1 MTVLVERVDATAVV
15 SLNRPERLNAI
26 GGSLLKDLH
35 AALTEAASDTD
46 VRAIVLRGEGRA
58 FCAGDDLHEFE
69 AQAREPE
76 THIAAIQQITRDL
89 MLSDKIVIGAA
100 HGYAVGGGFEWLLN
114 SDLVVAAD
122 DLVAF
127 FPEMRI
133 GQFVTGAVTH
143 LLPLAVGHQRAM
155 ELLVLGERQ
164 TAARLHALG
173 LVNWVVPLDEL
184 RTKAMDVAAQVA
196 ERSAFSVAQLKR
208 LLTTDL
214 HQQIPRA
221 LDLEQRQTID
231 AIQGA
236 DAADGARRF
245 RQRREI

>member
-1 MTVLVERVDATAVV
+1 MTVLVERVDTTAVV

-76 THIAAIQQITRDL
+76 RHIAAIQQITRDL

-114 SDLVVAAD
+114 CDLVVAAD

-127 FPEMRI
+127 FPEMAI

-173 LVNWVVPLDEL
+173 LVNWVVPLGDVQ
-184 RTKAMDVAAQVA
+184 TKAMGVAAEVA
-196 ERSAFSVAQLKR
+196 ERSAPSIRQLKR

-221 LDLEQRQTID
+221 LDLEQEQTID
-231 AIQGA
+231 AIQRA
-236 DAADGARRF
+236 DAAEGAQRF
-245 RQRREI
+245 RQRRGT

>member
-26 GGSLLKDLH
+26 GGGLLEDLH
-35 AALTEAASDTD
+35 AALAEAASDGD

-58 FCAGDDLHEFE
+58 FCAGDDLREFE
-69 AQAREPE
+69 AQARDPE
-76 THIAAIQQITRDL
+76 AHVAAIQQITRDL

-114 SDLVVAAD
+114 CDLVVAAD

-127 FPEMRI
+127 FPELGI

-143 LLPLAVGHQRAM
+143 LLPLAVGYQRAM

-164 TAARLHALG
+164 TAAHLHALG

-184 RTKAMDVAAQVA
+184 RTRALDVAAQVA
-196 ERSAFSVAQLKR
+196 ERSAFSTVQLKR
-208 LLTTDL
+208 LLTTGL

-221 LDLEQRQTID
+221 LDLEQRQTVD
-231 AIQGA
+231 AIQRA
-236 DAADGARRF
+236 DAAEGARRF
-245 RQRREI
+245 RHRRET